1 MQSRLEVHCAAAT
14 LPGRYLPACL
24 ITQTGVLSV
33 SSPRAARSR
42 RSFLSGGNPGPSRS
56 AILLS
61 AEKMAAKSDSTSNY
75 QTKAALVARPC
86 EMESEVGKR
95 RLLVLFGSQT
105 GTAQD
110 VAERIGREA
119 WRRRFS
125 VRVLAMDAYSL
136 PGLVQEESVVF
147 VAATTGQGDEPDNMK
162 VSIGWRGE
170 HARTCTCASTAMVFS
185 YEVFVVCAV
194 QRFWRFL
201 LRVNLPPD
209 SLCRMR
215 CAVLGLGDSSY
226 QK

>member
-1 MQSRLEVHCAAAT
+1 M
-14 LPGRYLPACL
+14 
-24 ITQTGVLSV
+24 
-33 SSPRAARSR
+33 
-42 RSFLSGGNPGPSRS
+42 
-56 AILLS
+56 
-61 AEKMAAKSDSTSNY
+61 
-75 QTKAALVARPC
+75 RPC
-86 EMESEVGKR
+86 EMESEGEKR

-170 HARTCTCASTAMVFS
+170 HARTCTCASTA
-185 YEVFVVCAV
+185 VVLATRCLWCALCRDSGGSFCALTSPRTRCVACAV
-194 QRFWRFL
+194 RCWASGT
-201 LRVNLPPD
+201 PPTR
-209 SLCRMR
+209 SESRGQFALCSHVT
-215 CAVLGLGDSSY
+215 CCVSHCTGSTL
-226 QK
+226 

>member
-1 MQSRLEVHCAAAT
+1 
-14 LPGRYLPACL
+14 
-24 ITQTGVLSV
+24 
-33 SSPRAARSR
+33 
-42 RSFLSGGNPGPSRS
+42 
-56 AILLS
+56 
-61 AEKMAAKSDSTSNY
+61 MAAKSDSTSNY

-170 HARTCTCASTAMVFS
+170 MHALVHVHPLQWSLAARCLWCALCRDSGDFCCALTSLRTRCAA
-185 YEVFVVCAV
+185 CAV
-194 QRFWRFL
+194 RCWASETPPTRSESRGQFALCSRRHV
-201 LRVNLPPD
+201 LRVTLHRFNFVAKKLYRRLLQLGASALVP
-209 SLCRMR
+209 
-215 CAVLGLGDSSY
+215 LGLADDQHDLG
-226 QK
+226 